1 MKGKKILSGILG
13 ATILCGA
20 APTAYAVN
28 FNVPNITAS
37 KSADDEIIFQ
47 TGFDSEQDVS
57 QFTGRGGV
65 ETIAAVTDDGHSEN
79 TCMKISDRTAG
90 WNGPQLALAGKCEAG
105 TEYLVSA
112 WVKAQW
118 YNSIKISLEYTD
130 SEGERHYNNL
140 NSAVSQGEWVEIPEV
155 KFSFSE
161 DVTNVYIYIEAGDKA
176 DIFIDDFVLK
186 KAPVLDIQQD
196 IASLKDVYSPYFKF
210 GTAVTASELAS
221 KTRQELIKKHF
232 NSITLGNELKPDA
245 ILNQKACQEAGEYD
259 PQISLAS
266 ARSILNFAR
275 DNNIPVRGH
284 VLVWHSQT
292 PDWFFKVGYKD
303 DGEWCDKE
311 TMLKRMEN
319 YIKNVFT
326 AVKEEYPDV
335 DFYAWDVVN
344 ECFTDQGT
352 PRQPGEQGANGS
364 NNSAW
369 VKVFGDNSFIEPAFT
384 FARKYAPEGCKLYYN
399 DFNEYCDGKTK
410 AMVAL
415 AEDLSAKG
423 VLDGLGL
430 QSHLDTGFPTAAAYE
445 KALKA
450 FAETGVD
457 IQVTELDITTSDTTE
472 NGLKTQADM
481 YSDILD
487 SIMKYSDSISSVVV
501 WGTTDDASWRA
512 AKLPLLFDAEYV
524 AKPAY
529 YSIIDGLDIP
539 ATSEPTTAAPT
550 DAPTTAAPTEAPTDA
565 PTDAPTTE
573 APTAAPT
580 TGTPDTTLW
589 GDADGDGDVTIND
602 AVVVMC
608 YTSNAAAYADSVVN
622 MDAADV
628 YSHGDGISNMD
639 ALSIQKYCAEV
650 ISELPESYVD
660 DVD

>member
-1 MKGKKILSGILG
+1 MKGKKILAGILG
-13 ATILCGA
+13 TAILCTA
-20 APTAYAVN
+20 APAAYAVN
-28 FNVPNITAS
+28 LNVPSITS
-37 KSADDEIIFQ
+37 LKSSDDGIIFQ
-47 TGFDSEQDVS
+47 TGFDSDQDIS
-57 QFTGRGGV
+57 EFTGRGGV
-65 ETIAAVTDDGHSEN
+65 ETISVITDDGHSED
-79 TCMKISDRTAG
+79 TCMKISGRTAG
-90 WNGPQLALAGKCEAG
+90 WNGPQLLLDGRCEAG

-118 YNSIKISLEYTD
+118 YNSINVSLEYTD
-130 SEGERHYNNL
+130 SEGTRHYSPL
-140 NSAVSQGEWVEIPEV
+140 KTVVSQGDWVEVPET
-155 KFSFSE
+155 KFTFAE
-161 DVTNVYIYIEAGDKA
+161 DVTNVYVYIEGSDKA
-176 DIFIDDFVLK
+176 DLFVDDFVLK
-186 KAPVLDIQQD
+186 KAPVLEIQQD
-196 IASLKDVYSPYFKF
+196 IPSLKDVYSPYFKF

-232 NSITLGNELKPDA
+232 NSITLGNELKPES
-245 ILNQKACQEAGEYD
+245 ILDQKACQAAGEYD

-292 PDWFFKVGYKD
+292 PDWFFKEGYD
-303 DGEWCDKE
+303 NSGEWCDKE

-319 YIKNVFT
+319 YIKNVF
-326 AVKEEYPDV
+326 AALEKEYPDV

-344 ECFTDQGT
+344 ECFTDQGE

-415 AEDLSAKG
+415 AKDLSAKG

-430 QSHLDTGFPTAAAYE
+430 QSHLDTKFPSAAAYE

-457 IQVTELDITTSDTTE
+457 IQVTELDITTEDTSE
-472 NGLKTQADM
+472 NGIKTQADM
-481 YSDILD
+481 YSAILD

-501 WGTTDDASWRA
+501 WGTTDDASWRS
-512 AKLPLLFDAEYV
+512 AKLPLLFDENYT

-529 YSIIDGLDIP
+529 YSIIDGLDVP
-539 ATSEPTTAAPT
+539 PTSEPTSA
-550 DAPTTAAPTEAPTDA
+550 
-565 PTDAPTTE
+565 APTTE
-573 APTAAPT
+573 PPTAAPT
-580 TGTPDTTLW
+580 TAEPSTEPPTPAPTTENPDKTIW

-608 YTSNAAAYADSVVN
+608 YTSNATAYADSIVN
-622 MDAADV
+622 IDAADV

-639 ALSIQKYCAEV
+639 ALSIQKFCAEV